1 MTREIFERCPDKGQ
15 LEDTIYVEMTQN
27 QKFYSFSLPNEN
39 FWMSID
45 TEKDYIM
52 ANESWNGV

>member
-1 MTREIFERCPDKGQ
+1 MSDKGQ
-15 LEDTIYVEMTQN
+15 LEDTIYVEMN
-27 QKFYSFSLPNEN
+27 KIKSFILISLPNEN